1 MNFSIGVLP
10 EDIALF
16 HSLYRTSIKGRR
28 DIISAMFSNDGMIN
42 VDAKYTSRVAEIFNV
57 VLKSLGIGLEFI
69 DEDDAIK
76 VLNDDVLSQHTL
88 KGQTY
93 FCTDWQ
99 FFLIERIEEIRER
112 ILSENPILTESV
124 LQKMI
129 EKELKDEKY
138 INGTLNEELGEL
150 ELRVIDEVAK
160 EFERQQEEK
169 NKNNSEENVEVE
181 E

>member
-76 VLNDDVLSQHTL
+76 VLNADVLSQHTL
-88 KGQTY
+88 KGQTS

-99 FFLIERIEEIRER
+99 FFLIERMEEIRER

-129 EKELKDEKY
+129 LYKFYQKIFFEIYFLCSYVSIYKILF
-138 INGTLNEELGEL
+138 ILPLGPQRFFLEE
-150 ELRVIDEVAK
+150 
-160 EFERQQEEK
+160 EF
-169 NKNNSEENVEVE
+169 
-181 E
+181 